1 MNKLLLAAV
10 VIFAIGCGTITMNMD
25 TEVSSIGEMTH
36 DLEVTMESPLV
47 PLMDLTDEELADIPE
62 DCAAAIDGD
71 VLTLT
76 CDNLTQD
83 QLEEGEIGFDIQVIQ
98 TETDEGT
105 EYRVTMPYPFPE
117 EEFATADDE
126 FDLGFDPEDLLD
138 LSFAWNVEVPGQID
152 RGRSNADSYSGST
165 AKFETVL
172 GEQKRETLE
181 VVSLVKAGGGACSAP
196 Y

>member
-83 QLEEGEIGFDIQVIQ
+83 QLEEGEIGFDIQVTQ

-126 FDLGFDPEDLLD
+126 FDLGLEPEDLLD

-152 RGRSNADSYSGST
+152 RDRSNADSYSGST

-172 GEQKRETLE
+172 GEQQRETLE